1 MYLQGF
7 KWSISHTDG
16 HVTTHKML
24 EFVNKRTGKE
34 VFYKPTVMT
43 MFKMFFGF
51 IAVAV
56 LGVLAYI
63 RLKFLWN
70 HWIFWLAG
78 SLVFVYLLRL
88 FI

>member
-1 MYLQGF
+1 
-7 KWSISHTDG
+7 
-16 HVTTHKML
+16 
-24 EFVNKRTGKE
+24 
-34 VFYKPTVMT
+34 

-56 LGVLAYI
+56 FGVLAYI

-78 SLVFVYLLRL
+78 SLVSFN
-88 FI
+88 